1 MALRLKQPFHYF
13 DSFLFYK
20 SFAFSTHSS
29 FCVLVCK
36 LELFQLTLLSDPP
49 FPHPTLSWIEYIAID
64 QMSHRSQNSGFGSF
78 YETWLLNVDSD
89 CSECDSQKMRTKLAH
104 KKNGQ
109 HLFFRLAI
117 VINVWCRVLNAEQ
130 QFFHVWQLC
139 LVCVCVCV
147 EKRGNTLKTI
157 AISFCMSITNSDRQW
172 HNYLRINSVHLTTC
186 I

>member
-1 MALRLKQPFHYF
+1 MQALTISTYSSLRP
-13 DSFLFYK
+13 S
-20 SFAFSTHSS
+20 FSTPYPSLNW
-29 FCVLVCK
+29 V
-36 LELFQLTLLSDPP
+36 
-49 FPHPTLSWIEYIAID
+49 Y
-64 QMSHRSQNSGFGSF
+64 SHRSNVAYRSQISGFGSF

-89 CSECDSQKMRTKLAH
+89 CSECDSQKMRTKLGH

-117 VINVWCRVLNAEQ
+117 VINVWCRVLNAN
-130 QFFHVWQLC
+130 FSC
-139 LVCVCVCV
+139 LTTLPCVCVCV